1 MAGYILPLSFE
12 EMNGKRRTLV
22 LRERSLPYKGCSFVN
37 GTQKIEVT
45 YFPGNPVAF
54 SQVLGPE
61 FGSTTLNGW
70 WKDKFIRY
78 QDNAPVANRFPQV
91 TAYGQPPPPS
101 GNLVFGNTFASAGI
115 YPGGAQ
121 LLQRA
126 ATVRDA
132 FELLRTSGALIKVD
146 WRDVARF
153 GHLKRTNFNE
163 HAGDEIEFELEF
175 VWTGT
180 TDAQPKV
187 QKKSFKAKGLLDSL
201 IGIIKGITNLLA
213 TASYSFRMYVGRF
226 ASKIAELLN
235 ALNGLVKSLTG
246 FLDFKKF
253 GGELIGGIKA
263 SFYALR
269 DSLRALFDL
278 FDGDDHRLSSSR
290 DMGDNQYGSLLMSQL
305 RQILTI
311 LAEEIADQLELL
323 EEQTARTT
331 QQLYEVNTL
340 KSLRDVAIDVYGS
353 FEQWR
358 QIMVYNNM
366 SSSFVTPG
374 VTLKIPKLG
383 T

>member
-37 GTQKIEVT
+37 GMQKIEVT

-70 WKDKFIRY
+70 WKDKFIKEKE
-78 QDNAPVANRFPQV
+78 NAPVVNRFPQV
-91 TAYGQPPPPS
+91 TAYGQPTPPQ

-121 LLQRA
+121 LLQRSS
-126 ATVRDA
+126 TIRDA
-132 FELLRTSGALIKVD
+132 FEILRTSGALIKVD

-175 VWTGT
+175 IWTGT
-180 TDAQPKV
+180 TDAQPKAI
-187 QKKSFKAKGLLDSL
+187 KKSFKAKGLLDFL

-213 TASYSFRMYVGRF
+213 TASYALRLYIGRF
-226 ASKIAELLN
+226 ASKIAEFLN
-235 ALNGLVKSLTG
+235 ALNGLVKTLTG

-269 DSLRALFDL
+269 DSLRELFDL
-278 FDGDDHRLSSSR
+278 FDSDDKRLSSSR
-290 DMGDNQYGSLLMSQL
+290 DLGDNQYGALLMSQL
-305 RQILTI
+305 RKILSI
-311 LAEEIADQLELL
+311 LAAEIAEQLELL
-323 EEQTARTT
+323 EAQTARTT

-340 KSLRDVAIDVYGS
+340 KSLRDVAIEVYGS

-358 QIMVYNNM
+358 QIMVYNGL
-366 SSSFVTPG
+366 SSSFVPEGT
-374 VTLKIPKLG
+374 VLKIPKLG
-383 T
+383 A